1 MANGGIQIF
10 EQDGSLIPNPP
21 IGKFVLFL
29 DTDGTW
35 KKKDENGVIT
45 PAYDVDTDL
54 NNKVSVS
61 AGDTTNGFLDA
72 KILGTTD
79 KITLTILNPGGD
91 EDLQINIGTD
101 IFDKTVDDT
110 DDITEGLNKFVTA
123 TDITNLGNLS
133 GINTGDETTISIQ
146 TKRPLKTIEGQSIEG
161 VGNIDLD
168 ANDVGLGNVDN
179 TSDLDKPI
187 STATQTAL
195 DGKKDDFTENTAFN
209 KDFGT
214 TAGTVLE
221 GNTPTITTGEQT
233 KLGFITVT
241 SAINLDNLIE
251 PFAVDLDSAESSVTR
266 VESGGRTNYT
276 ITHNKNTLDLNSE
289 VFRLSDGRTIGW
301 RVERTG
307 VNTVVASR
315 AGSVANGLFRIIL
328 K

>member
-10 EQDGSLIPNPP
+10 EQDGSLLPNAPVGKY
-21 IGKFVLFL
+21 IGFL
-29 DTDGTW
+29 ALDGTW
-35 KKKDENGVIT
+35 KKKDDSGVIT
-45 PAYDVDTDL
+45 PMYEADTDL
-54 NNKVSVS
+54 NNKIAISS
-61 AGDTTNGFLDA
+61 GDTTPDFLDA
-72 KILGTTD
+72 KLIGTPN
-79 KITLTILNPGGD
+79 KITLTILNTGANEQYQIDIGSD
-91 EDLQINIGTD
+91 ILQIGSNHSDLTLDDGTNPH
-101 IFDKTVDDT
+101 
-110 DDITEGLNKFVTA
+110 G
-123 TDITNLGNLS
+123 
-133 GINTGDETTISIQ
+133 TT
-146 TKRPLKTIEGQSIEG
+146 QS
-161 VGNIDLD
+161 
-168 ANDVGLGNVDN
+168 DVGLGNVDN

-187 STATQTAL
+187 STDTQTAL

-221 GNTPTITTGEQT
+221 GNTPTITGTEQT

-276 ITHNKNTLDLNSE
+276 ITHNLNTLDLNSE

-301 RVERTG
+301 SVERTG

-315 AGSVANGLFRIIL
+315 AGSIANGLFRIIL